1 MNYFSTGVER
11 GFILAKIRG
20 FSAKPPE
27 LTVFLDSVDRGRT
40 DRDRRSRIE
49 RPLATGGAG
58 GGADSAGGEPSDGG
72 LPEKSVPAF

>member
-1 MNYFSTGVER
+1 MKLCFNWRGARVHFSKAQGVFYKTSR
-11 GFILAKIRG
+11 ADRY
-20 FSAKPPE
+20 
-27 LTVFLDSVDRGRT
+27 LDSVDRGRT

-49 RPLATGGAG
+49 RTLAIGGAG